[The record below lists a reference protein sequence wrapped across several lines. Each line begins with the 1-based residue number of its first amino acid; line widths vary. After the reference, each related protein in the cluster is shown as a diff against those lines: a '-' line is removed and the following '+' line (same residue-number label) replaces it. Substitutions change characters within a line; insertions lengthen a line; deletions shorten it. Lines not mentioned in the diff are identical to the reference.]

1 MCTEGTKES
10 LMLYLEIIYLFI
22 KYLFCARSL
31 GVCFGLVCFK
41 FCLLVLIFVFWVFLL
56 VCLEYASSYSLWV
69 HQEEKSGW
77 DSRHETG
84 GRK

>member
-31 GVCFGLVCFK
+31 GICFGLVYFK
-41 FCLLVLIFVFWVFLL
+41 FCLLVLIFVFSGVFCC
-56 VCLEYASSYSLWV
+56 CLEYASSYNLWV
-69 HQEEKSGW
+69 HHEEKSGW
-77 DSRHETG
+77 DSRQETG